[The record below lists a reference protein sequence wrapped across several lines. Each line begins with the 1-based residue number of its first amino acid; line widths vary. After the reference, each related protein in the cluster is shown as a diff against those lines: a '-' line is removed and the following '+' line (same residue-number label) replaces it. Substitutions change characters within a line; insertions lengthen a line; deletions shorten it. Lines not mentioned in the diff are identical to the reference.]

1 MTNTIRSFT
10 LSEEIPCWGI
20 TTFDEFMYL
29 QESVLGARSKGESF
43 QDWCY
48 LVRNNRVLVWNQNT
62 NKDNIVFLL
71 GKANLD
77 NVLAA

>member
-29 QESVLGARSKGESF
+29 QDNVLGERSKGESF

-48 LVRNNRVLVWNQNT
+48 LVRNDRVMVWNQNT
-62 NKDNIVFLL
+62 NKDNIVFLADRL
-71 GKANLD
+71 DQENLVE
-77 NVLAA
+77 N